1 MKIEKH
7 KVVSIDYTLKDD
19 YGNII
24 DSSRGGE
31 PLAYIQGMGNL
42 IPGLE
47 DALEGNAKGDR
58 LSVSV
63 PPERGYGVR
72 DDRLIHVLRKDQ
84 FEGVDELEVG
94 MQFHAHADN
103 GSVQTVVVTKIEG
116 DNVTIDGNHPLAGKN
131 LHFEVAVVEVRDA
144 TKEEMDHGHVHG
156 PGGHHH

>member
-1 MKIEKH
+1 MKIEKN

-19 YGNII
+19 QGNII

-31 PLAYIQGMGNL
+31 PLAYIQGVGNL

-47 DALEGNAKGDR
+47 SALEGGSKGDR

-63 PPERGYGVR
+63 PPERGYGVLE
-72 DDRLIHVLRKDQ
+72 DHLIHVLRRDQ
-84 FEGVDELEVG
+84 FEGVEELEVG

-103 GSVQTVVVTKIEG
+103 GAVQTVVVTKIDG

-131 LHFEVAVVEVRDA
+131 LHFDVAVVEVRDA
-144 TKEEMDHGHVHG
+144 TAEELEHGHVHG